1 MTAPST
7 PGSAGA
13 TARWLRRP
21 RPRRDPAARLVCL
34 PHAGGTA
41 SVYSPWSDRLPAA
54 IELIAVQYPGRQDR
68 LAEPPVSSVPRIAD
82 AVAEALAPYTD
93 RPLFLFGHSMGGLV
107 AYEVAIRLEAGPGAD
122 PAGLFVSGQLAPHR
136 SAPPEEALDDAT
148 VEAEAREAGWSDPV
162 VFDHPELR
170 ELVLPALLADVRAS
184 LTYHREEPVRLRAP
198 IAAYGGLG
206 DGGDVPGELAAWGE
220 ATSGAAVW
228 RAFDGDH
235 FYLRP
240 QEAQLVADMVTRM
253 SDWGVASVG
262 LSEEKDRG

>member
-7 PGSAGA
+7 LGSTGA
-13 TARWLRRP
+13 AARWLRRP
-21 RPRRDPAARLVCL
+21 RPRQDPSARLVCL

-41 SVYSPWSDRLPAA
+41 SVYSPWTDRLPTA
-54 IELIAVQYPGRQDR
+54 IELIGVQYPGRQDR
-68 LAEPPVSSVPRIAD
+68 LAEPLMSSVPQIAD
-82 AVAEALAPYTD
+82 AVVAALAPYTD
-93 RPLFLFGHSMGGLV
+93 RPLFLFGHSMGSLV
-107 AYEVAIRLEAGPGAD
+107 AYEVAIRMEAGPGPD
-122 PAGLFVSGQLAPHR
+122 PAGLFVSGQLAPQR
-136 SAPPEEALDDAT
+136 SAPPKGALDDAT
-148 VEAEAREAGWSDPV
+148 VEAEAREAGWTDPV

-184 LTYHREEPVRLRAP
+184 LTYHREEPVRLRVP

-220 ATSGAAVW
+220 VTSGSAVW

-240 QEAQLVADMVTRM
+240 QEADLVADMVTRM
-253 SDWGVASVG
+253 SDWGEPPVG
-262 LSEEKDRG
+262 HS